1 MNDSANRVVTEQSE
15 IYQKIRRVDMDVE
28 KLQAVNV
35 DREKQYS
42 QMAESFSKVR
52 QIGHQLAKCNALLNQ
67 NLESLTELNE
77 LLPIEE
83 RLDPFVWKT
92 DWIWARSVV
101 CFVVATCDV
110 MYLQKVLFIYI
121 CVLRFTTVTVYA
133 E

>member
-1 MNDSANRVVTEQSE
+1 MIRGTLSLPANRDPEVLERLQPVHLQNICSRLQVFMNDSANRVVTEQSE

-28 KLQAVNV
+28 KLQTVNV

-92 DWIWARSVV
+92 D
-101 CFVVATCDV
+101 
-110 MYLQKVLFIYI
+110 
-121 CVLRFTTVTVYA
+121 
-133 E
+133 

>member
-92 DWIWARSVV
+92 D
-101 CFVVATCDV
+101 
-110 MYLQKVLFIYI
+110 
-121 CVLRFTTVTVYA
+121 
-133 E
+133 